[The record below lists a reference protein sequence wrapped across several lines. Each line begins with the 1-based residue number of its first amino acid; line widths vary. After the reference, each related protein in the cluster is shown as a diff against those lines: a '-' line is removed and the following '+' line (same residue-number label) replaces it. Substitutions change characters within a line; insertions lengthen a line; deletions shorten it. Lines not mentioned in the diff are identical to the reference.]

1 MKTCT
6 SCGETKPT
14 TEFYRSAACADGFQY
29 HCKACDREKNRR
41 WYKANPDKNREN
53 SRRHHEENQE
63 KINERR
69 RQFFA
74 ANREKENERRRR
86 WNEDNR
92 EKRREY
98 LRQYRKKN
106 GWKDREYARNRCQT
120 DPAFRAASMFRTRF
134 REWFKA
140 RGLKKNRRVL
150 DAVGCTPEELVRHLE
165 SQFDPG
171 MTRENW
177 SADGWHIDH
186 IIPIA
191 SAGDD
196 IEGMTRLWH
205 FSNLRPLWAQ
215 DNLRKGARA

>member
-14 TEFYRSAACADGFQY
+14 TEFYRSKACADGLQY
-29 HCKACDREKNRR
+29 HCKACDRERNRR
-41 WYKANPDKNREN
+41 WHKENPDKNREN
-53 SRRHHEENQE
+53 SRRHHEANQE

-86 WNEDNR
+86 WDEDNR

-98 LRQYRKKN
+98 LR
-106 GWKDREYARNRCQT
+106 EYARNRRQT

-140 RGLKKNRRVL
+140 HGLKKNRCVL

-171 MTRENW
+171 MTWENW

>member
-74 ANREKENERRRR
+74 ANREKETRGAVVGMRITGRSGENTCANTAKKTDGKTANMRATGAKPTPRFVPPACFAPGSASG
-86 WNEDNR
+86 
-92 EKRREY
+92 
-98 LRQYRKKN
+98 LRL
-106 GWKDREYARNRCQT
+106 
-120 DPAFRAASMFRTRF
+120 AA
-134 REWFKA
+134 
-140 RGLKKNRRVL
+140 
-150 DAVGCTPEELVRHLE
+150 
-165 SQFDPG
+165 
-171 MTRENW
+171 
-177 SADGWHIDH
+177 
-186 IIPIA
+186 
-191 SAGDD
+191 
-196 IEGMTRLWH
+196 
-205 FSNLRPLWAQ
+205 
-215 DNLRKGARA
+215 